1 MITPHDRQTTSTR
14 RRRRALL
21 AAPVAAAGVVAL
33 AACGSSGGS
42 SASSSGSSAAPSVSA
57 SASAAAAKVGLKTAK
72 VSGTTVLTSTKG
84 FTLYTFAPDT
94 STKSACNGAC
104 AASWPPVKPSG
115 TVKSPYATIKRSSGS
130 TQLTFHG
137 RPLYTFA
144 GDTSPGQANGN
155 GVNAFGGLW
164 HDAPAT
170 GAKAPAGSTSPGG
183 GGGY

>member
-1 MITPHDRQTTSTR
+1 MITPHDRQTSR
-14 RRRRALL
+14 RQLRGALL
-21 AAPVAAAGVVAL
+21 AIPAAAAGLVAL

-42 SASSSGSSAAPSVSA
+42 SASSPAPSVSA
-57 SASAAAAKVGLKTAK
+57 SASAAAAKAGLKTAK
-72 VSGTTVLTSTKG
+72 VSGTTLLTSAKG

-94 STKSACNGAC
+94 ATKSACNGPC

-115 TVKSPYATIKRSSGS
+115 AVKGPYATIKRSNGS
-130 TQLTFHG
+130 KQLTFHG
-137 RPLYTFA
+137 RPLYTFT
-144 GDTSPGQANGN
+144 GDTSPGQVSGN

-170 GAKAPAGSTSPGG
+170 GAKAPAGNSSPGS